1 MGWADCGGTVTIER
15 VHVGWLTRV
24 GLCGSWFTIVVFVNL
39 RQIQLIEI
47 IPFEP
52 IYSDGVIDVILPI
65 QRIEFGIDISLD
77 DQPDL
82 RIIPEFYQR
91 GIGNF
96 WVALDQGE
104 VVGTIA
110 LVDIQNNQA
119 ALRKMFVKASHRGPV
134 QGISMQLLETMLS
147 WCRQSEITEIY
158 LGTVDRLKAAHRFY
172 EKNRFQEMDKSD
184 LPEQFPIMAIDTKFY
199 RRSV

>member
-1 MGWADCGGTVTIER
+1 VD
-15 VHVGWLTRV
+15 
-24 GLCGSWFTIVVFVNL
+24 VVKL

-47 IPFEP
+47 IPFDP
-52 IYSDGVIDVILPI
+52 IYSDGVVDVILPI
-65 QRIEFGIDISLD
+65 QRIEFGIDISLA

-82 RIIPEFYQR
+82 KIIPEFYQQ
-91 GIGNF
+91 GLGNF
-96 WVALDQGE
+96 WLALDQGE

-119 ALRKMFVKASHRGPV
+119 ALRKMFVKASYRGPAYGV
-134 QGISMQLLETMLS
+134 SRQLLETMLS
-147 WCRQSEITEIY
+147 WCHQSEITDVY

-172 EKNRFQEMDKSD
+172 EKSGFQEIKKSD

-199 RRSV
+199 RRSLSQIP